1 MAEKRMLFPVR
12 DSELVWR
19 LVDDEMVIVRP
30 SDGQIRVLNDIGSF
44 IWQLLDG
51 RRTISDLACLVRT
64 EYEVSQREAEDDIR
78 LFLAPLIQDGIVC
91 WANSE
96 I

>member
-1 MAEKRMLFPVR
+1 MVDKKMLLPVP

-19 LVDDEMVIVRP
+19 LVDDEMVIVRL

-44 IWQLLDG
+44 IWQLMDG
-51 RRTISDLACLVRT
+51 RRTVSDLACLVCA
-64 EYEVSQREAEDDIR
+64 EYEVSQQEAEDDIQ
-78 LFLAPLIQDGIVC
+78 LFLGPLIQDGIVC

-96 I
+96 V